1 MFQYRHEK
9 KGDICTLSESLFA
22 EELHII
28 LDILQDAWQL
38 VIISINLVNHD
49 AKVETCWYPRIQF
62 GTLGDYLF
70 VVIRFTA

>member
-49 AKVETCWYPRIQF
+49 AKVETC
-62 GTLGDYLF
+62 
-70 VVIRFTA
+70 